1 MKTDLNFMPEDYLE
15 KKAQKRTNIIC
26 LFLFLVVSAG
36 VGAGFMITEQRQEA
50 VRKESDKVNKMMSK
64 AGTMLKRFEDL
75 EKKKKEIL
83 EKASVSAKLMEPVP
97 RSLLLATITNDL
109 PAGVS
114 LLSYK
119 LTSKEIIPASAHKKI
134 RNKRKLLKKKK
145 DSVRKKVVIPR
156 LDVSI
161 EFTGLA
167 QTDKQVSRVIGELNK
182 SKLFSQ
188 VNLSFTK
195 EYKSKEE
202 LIRFFKIIIRLA
214 PNARADERDVEMARH
229 KHIKG
234 M

>member
-1 MKTDLNFMPEDYLE
+1 MKSDLNFMPEDYLE

-26 LFLFLVVSAG
+26 LFLFLIVSAG
-36 VGAGFMITEQRQEA
+36 VGAGFVITEKRQKA

-64 AGTMLKRFEDL
+64 AGTMLKRFEAL

-119 LTSKEIIPASAHKKI
+119 LSSKEIIPAPSRKKI
-134 RNKRKLLKKKK
+134 RNKKALLSKKKK
-145 DSVRKKVVIPR
+145 NVKKKIIIPR

-161 EFTGLA
+161 EVTGLA
-167 QTDKQVSRVIGELNK
+167 QTDKQVSEVIGALNK
-182 SKLFSQ
+182 SRLFSQ

-195 EYKSKEE
+195 EYKSKDE
-202 LIRFFKIIIRLA
+202 LIRFFKIIIKLA
-214 PNARADERDVEMARH
+214 PNARADEKDVEMARH
-229 KHIKG
+229 KHISG